1 MTGMKLITTEPMDF
15 RNTTVVG
22 LAVAVGMGVTQ
33 ASESLAQFPDWVN
46 DYIWKITGSS
56 CNYCGDCVKLNS
68 AKNKEVDF
76 EFVGRGFLKEGNP
89 FLKASVL

>member
-1 MTGMKLITTEPMDF
+1 MTGMKVITTEPMDF

-33 ASESLAQFPDWVN
+33 ASASLAQFPDWVTT
-46 DYIWKITGSS
+46 IFGKSPGSS
-56 CNYCGDCVKLNS
+56 CNYCSDCVKLNS
-68 AKNKEVDF
+68 AKSKEVDF